1 MNSENIVGVLT
12 GLFGSDRWPKPLNRL
27 QGLQRIQAGESASAA
42 AKAVGTSI
50 ALLQKLETS
59 ADPLT
64 DLLGI
69 TSGDTP
75 ANLIERTTLILGQ
88 LLLGRCGEMAFE
100 TIYAEEMGT
109 TDIDLIDLRESRSDT
124 DYRLRNGQGRYL
136 YRMNIKFHGA
146 RFRRAKDLVGLD
158 PEDCFPLATYKIHG
172 ALQKQ
177 DEEHLPYIFAIIS
190 VPNVSARETGALLP
204 EASIRTLAFLR
215 HAKVGGMRDF
225 EDRLVKSFIDT
236 KAEAYSATYQKV
248 LRAEWRI
255 LSARRAANLLR
266 DKLFDRVYALRVRG
280 FAQQFRG
287 AELDMHLS
295 IAQDMTPLREFLA
308 TLRRDGPTR
317 TASLLERGTL

>member
-1 MNSENIVGVLT
+1 VKSEDILGVLT
-12 GLFGSDRWPKPLNRL
+12 GLFGSDRWPKPLNRM
-27 QGLQRIQAGESASAA
+27 QGLQRIQAGESAGAA
-42 AKAVGTSI
+42 AKAVGTNA
-50 ALLQKLETS
+50 ALLQKLKQSPT
-59 ADPLT
+59 PLKE
-64 DLLGI
+64 LLGV
-69 TSGDTP
+69 TPDDTP
-75 ANLIERTTLILGQ
+75 HDLIERTTLILGQ
-88 LLLGRCGEMAFE
+88 LLLGRCAEMAFE
-100 TIYAEEMGT
+100 GIYVQEMGT
-109 TDIDLIDLRESRSDT
+109 TDIALIDLRESRSDT
-124 DYRLRNGQGRYL
+124 DYRLRNGQNRYL
-136 YRMNIKFHGA
+136 YRINIKFHGA

-190 VPNVSARETGALLP
+190 VPDVSARETGMLVP
-204 EASIRTLAFLR
+204 ESAIRTLAFLR
-215 HAKVGGMRDF
+215 YAKVAGMRDL
-225 EDRLVKSFIDT
+225 EDRLVKSFIE
-236 KAEAYSATYQKV
+236 KGAEPYAATYQKV
-248 LRAEWRI
+248 LKAEWRI
-255 LSARRAANLLR
+255 LSARKAANLLR

>member
-1 MNSENIVGVLT
+1 M
-12 GLFGSDRWPKPLNRL
+12 
-27 QGLQRIQAGESASAA
+27 QGLQRIQAGESASVA
-42 AKAVGTSI
+42 AKAVGTNA
-50 ALLQKLETS
+50 ALLQKLKKSPT
-59 ADPLT
+59 PLKE
-64 DLLGI
+64 LLGV
-69 TSGDTP
+69 TPDDTP
-75 ANLIERTTLILGQ
+75 DNLIERTTLILGQ
-88 LLLGRCGEMAFE
+88 LLLGRCAEMAFE
-100 TIYAEEMGT
+100 GIYVQEMGT
-109 TDIDLIDLRESRSDT
+109 TDIALIDLRESRSDT
-124 DYRLRNGQGRYL
+124 DYRLRNGQNRHL
-136 YRMNIKFHGA
+136 YRINIKFHGA

-190 VPNVSARETGALLP
+190 VPDVSARETGMLVA
-204 EASIRTLAFLR
+204 ENSIRTLAFLR
-215 HAKVGGMRDF
+215 HAKVAGMRDL
-225 EDRLVKSFIDT
+225 EDRLVKSFID
-236 KAEAYSATYQKV
+236 KGAEPYAATYQKV
-248 LRAEWRI
+248 LKAEWRI